1 VRIHPLFCVL
11 SFALG
16 DVALQSLP
24 ELPDWPLARL
34 FALAVAMLL
43 TACLLRRRLA
53 VAWSLCLLAC
63 FGLGLGWAGMLAQQ
77 RLAEVLPTAWEG
89 QDIQVVGVI
98 AELPN
103 EFGRGV
109 RFTFQVE
116 RSLTPDAVLPPRIA
130 LSWYRGWRD
139 EEFYQ
144 LPHLHAGERW
154 QLTVRLKQPHGNANP
169 HAFDYEGWLFE
180 RGLRATGYVRKADGN
195 RLLAAQVPG
204 IAYRI
209 ERLRQ
214 TIRDRFQASLP
225 QSAAASVLA
234 ALAVGDQQAVSGEL
248 WRTFAN
254 TGTSH
259 LMSISG
265 LHVTMLAAL
274 CGGLVGFLWR
284 RLPPLPLWLP
294 AQRAAIVAGWL
305 AAAGYTLLAGAGV
318 PALRTLAMLSVCAL
332 AMYARRN
339 VGAWTTLG
347 LALLAVLLWDP
358 WAVLAAGFWL
368 SFGAVAALF
377 VGAGGRLGN
386 GNVWSRFGL
395 TQWAATLGTLP
406 LLLFFFHQFS
416 LVSPLA
422 NAVAIPAIS
431 FVVTPLALLAALL
444 QWDFPLW
451 LADGL
456 MRHLLLALDWLA
468 TLPLSVWAP
477 PAPPWWVVLLGLLG
491 VFVLLLPRGFPGKL
505 AALALLAP
513 ALLQPPVR
521 PVPGE
526 AAITVL
532 DVGQGL
538 AVLVRTAEHSLLYDA
553 GPYYSPESDAGQRIA
568 VPYLRAIGVS
578 RLDTLVVTHQ
588 DSDHSGGAASVLESL
603 PVSEMLD
610 SLPER
615 HWLRGRVPATTSLR
629 RCQDGQHWLWDGVE
643 FAILHPTPAD
653 YAAQPKKANHLSCVL
668 RVVAGGKSLLLTSDI
683 EAPDEAAMLARP
695 QTAASLH
702 SDVVLAPHHGS
713 RTSSTPA
720 FVAAVGAQAVIFPM
734 GYRNRFGHPR
744 ADVWQRWAATGAG
757 LWRSD
762 RDGALTVRLPSL
774 EIEAE
779 RAMRQ
784 RYWQWR

>member
-1 VRIHPLFCVL
+1 MRIHPLVYFL

-16 DVALQSLP
+16 VAALQSLP
-24 ELPDWPLARL
+24 ALPDWPLVRL
-34 FALAVAMLL
+34 LALAIAMLL
-43 TACLLRRRLA
+43 TACLLQRRLA
-53 VAWSLCLLAC
+53 VLRGLCFIAS
-63 FGLGLGWAGMLAQQ
+63 FGLGVGWAGMLAQQ
-77 RLAEVLPTAWEG
+77 RLAEVLPSVWEG

-98 AELPN
+98 VELPN

-116 RSLTPDAVLPPRIA
+116 QVLTPDAVLPPRIA

-144 LPHLHAGERW
+144 LPQLHAGERW

-180 RGLRATGYVRKADGN
+180 RGLRATGYVRKADDN
-195 RLLAAQVPG
+195 RLLTAQVPG
-204 IAYRI
+204 VFYRI

-225 QSAAASVLA
+225 QSPAASVLA

-248 WRTFAN
+248 WRTFAK

-284 RLPPLPLWLP
+284 RWPPLPLWLP
-294 AQRAAIVAGWL
+294 AQRAAIIAGWL
-305 AAAGYTLLAGAGV
+305 GAAFYTLLAGAGV

-332 AMYARRN
+332 AMCSRRN

-347 LALLAVLLWDP
+347 LALVAVLLWDP

-377 VGAGGRLGN
+377 VGASGRLGE
-386 GNVWSRFGL
+386 GSVWSRFGL

-431 FVVTPLALLAALL
+431 FVITPLALLAALL

-451 LADGL
+451 LADWL
-456 MRHLLLALDWLA
+456 MTQLLFGLDWLA
-468 TLPLSVWAP
+468 ALPLAVWSP
-477 PAPPWWVVLLGLLG
+477 PAPPWWAVLLGLLG
-491 VFVLLLPRGFPGKL
+491 VAVLLLPRGFPGKL
-505 AALALLAP
+505 AAVVLLAP
-513 ALLQPPVR
+513 ALFLPAAKPA
-521 PVPGE
+521 PGE
-526 AAITVL
+526 AWVSVL

-538 AVLVRTAEHSLLYDA
+538 AVVVRTAEHALLYDA
-553 GPYYSPESDAGQRIA
+553 GPYYSPESDASQRIA
-568 VPYLRAIGVS
+568 VPYLRAVGVA
-578 RLDTLVVTHQ
+578 RLDTLIVTHQ
-588 DSDHSGGAASVLESL
+588 DSDHSGGVASVLESM
-603 PVSEMLD
+603 PVGEMLD

-615 HWLRGRVPATTSLR
+615 HWLRGRAAAVSTVRHCLG
-629 RCQDGQHWLWDGVE
+629 GQRWQWDGVE
-643 FAILHPTPAD
+643 FTILHPSPAD

-668 RVVAGGKSLLLTSDI
+668 RVAAGGRSLLLTSDI

-695 QTAASLH
+695 EAAALLR

-720 FVAAVGAQAVIFPM
+720 FIDAVGAQTVIFPM

-744 ADVWQRWAATGAG
+744 ADVWQRWAATGAR

-762 RDGALTVRLPSL
+762 RDGALTVHLPSL

-779 RAMRQ
+779 RAVQ
-784 RYWQWR
+784 QHYWQWR